1 MTTQAISQEQGG
13 NSAAI
18 GWAETGLIPD
28 FLIRA
33 GIRRLLK
40 ERLGEIE
47 ARDCEAAAR
56 HMNDFVQHMNVSRVA
71 LVPELANEQHYEV
84 PAEFFGLVLGGH
96 RKYSGCFWDETTKTL
111 DDAELK
117 ALEITC
123 ERAGMIDGLD
133 VLDLGC
139 GWGSL
144 WLYIA

>member
-84 PAEFFGLVLGGH
+84 PAPFFGQVMGVH
-96 RKYSGCFWDETTKTL
+96 RKYSCCYWTEGTDTL
-111 DDAELK
+111 DAAERQ
-117 ALEITC
+117 ALAISA
-123 ERAGMIDGLD
+123 ERAGP
-133 VLDLGC
+133 
-139 GWGSL
+139 GSRPRA
-144 WLYIA
+144 ISE